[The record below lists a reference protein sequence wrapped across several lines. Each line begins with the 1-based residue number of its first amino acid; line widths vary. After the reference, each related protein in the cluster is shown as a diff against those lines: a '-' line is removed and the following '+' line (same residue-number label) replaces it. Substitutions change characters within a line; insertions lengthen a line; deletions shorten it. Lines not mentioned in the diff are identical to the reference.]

1 MVSTKVLQSLNGL
14 SYRNVLEFISQPEN
28 SQADADRFKT
38 IIDSLVDTIG
48 DAFAIRL
55 QAVVSHFGLPDT
67 VSVVAVLALADEVSE
82 MVDPY
87 QYPEHDFKSGSH
99 VKVLDSVYTFMD
111 DYDLDEETDL
121 YASESV
127 ENALDKL
134 SATERKFF
142 DISSFNALTS
152 EKYKNDFRD
161 VTAVVNTIGGKF
173 YLVKNNIQCNKK
185 I

>member
-1 MVSTKVLQSLNGL
+1 MASIDVLQSLNGL
-14 SYRNVLEFISQPEN
+14 SYKDILEFIGQPGN
-28 SQADADRFKT
+28 PQADRFKA
-38 IIDSLVDTIG
+38 IIDSLVGTIG
-48 DAFAIRL
+48 KAFAIRL

-67 VSVVAVLALADEVSE
+67 VSIGAVLTLAEEVSE

-87 QYPEHDFKSGSH
+87 QYPESDFKSGSH
-99 VKVLDSVYTFMD
+99 VKVLDTVYTFMD
-111 DYDLDEETDL
+111 EYDLDDETDL

-134 SATERKFF
+134 SVTEQKYF
-142 DISSFNALTS
+142 DVNSFNAVTS